1 MSKRPWFFFV
11 LIAGFI
17 ILVGLACSAGADTA
31 PTLEPTDEPVVLPT
45 SEPEPTAEL
54 PKPALPTQ
62 GAAPAGPAPFEIDSN
77 VYEHP
82 SGIFSFNPPV
92 GWSMD
97 ESDSDLLMVAPDNT
111 GSLYLSATN
120 TGVELDMESLDNFI
134 QAREANFFSGRD
146 EYTQQDYQIY
156 EDATAVT
163 KKTFL
168 FDNIPQ
174 YVFTI
179 YLARGPAV
187 FAFDFWADED
197 LAEAY
202 NQPFLDVANTI
213 IYDGNMA
220 ANLPL
225 YNYVYTYSDPNGL
238 FEFEVPSSWT
248 YAYDEGEN
256 VYTDTF
262 TSPDNHAVIQN
273 ITYDDGTEISKSVA
287 GQFALNLLNMVYTDG
302 ANDIKITGDKVQ
314 PDGSERLTWESRSGG
329 FSGISFFETR
339 GTTFLMLSWLADSG
353 FEEVYGPVFD
363 GTLAS
368 YTVP

>member
-1 MSKRPWFFFV
+1 MSKRPWSVFV
-11 LIAGFI
+11 LFAVFV
-17 ILVGLACSAGADTA
+17 LVVGAACSAGGDTPPIA
-31 PTLEPTDEPVVLPT
+31 EPTEESGALPT

-77 VYEHP
+77 VYEHS
-82 SGIFSFNPPV
+82 SGIFSLNPPV
-92 GWSMD
+92 GWSM
-97 ESDSDLLMVAPDNT
+97 EETESDLLMVSPDNT
-111 GSLYLSATN
+111 GSIYLSSTN
-120 TGVELDMESLDNFI
+120 TGVELDLDSLDRFI
-134 QAREANFFSGRD
+134 QAREASFFSGRD
-146 EYTQQDYQIY
+146 GYAQQDYQIY

-187 FAFDFWADED
+187 FAFDFWADEE

-202 NQPFLDVANTI
+202 NQPYLDVANTI
-213 IYDGNMA
+213 NYDGNKA
-220 ANLPL
+220 AELPI
-225 YNYVYTYSDPNGL
+225 YNYIYTHTDPNGL
-238 FEFEVPSSWT
+238 FQFEVPSAWT
-248 YAYDEGEN
+248 YSYDEGEN
-256 VYTDTF
+256 FYVDTF
-262 TSPDNHAVIQN
+262 VSPDLHSKIEN
-273 ITYDDGTEISKSVA
+273 ITYDDGTETSKSVA
-287 GQFALNLLNMVYTDG
+287 GQFALNLLNQAYTSG

-314 PDGSERLTWESRSGG
+314 ADGSERLTWESRNGG

-339 GTTFLMLSWLADSG
+339 GTTFLMLSWLVDG
-353 FEEVYGPVFD
+353 GYEEAYGPVFD

-368 YTVP
+368 YAIP